1 MRWIILLLLVVNG
14 GYFYWS
20 TNLAANADLNPV
32 DASGA
37 GQLMPGVDAVVE
49 GQAADQD
56 LRPTVELLPALLP
69 AAEQQ
74 EAFAKSQAQLIGNSP
89 YVAGSHLAGPY
100 VTAAEAGE
108 FDRVLAAGRALPFCW
123 YIGFADQQNDQALSL
138 IKERLFAVGI
148 VSRLQEVNIID
159 PPGYLLY
166 LPPYPSREKALER
179 LQQLLADGHDAYIFE
194 RGELSNGISLDW
206 YRLRQGA
213 EQSLAVYRV
222 QGIAAQLRTI
232 EQSHSQRWLSV
243 TELEHEKIVDRL
255 WRRIIADWPSLIR
268 QKNYCQSIAPA
279 GDFE

>member
-1 MRWIILLLLVVNG
+1 MRWLILLLLIVNG

-20 TNLAANADLNPV
+20 TNLAAKADLSSAG
-32 DASGA
+32 ASGA
-37 GQLMPGVDAVVE
+37 GQLMPGVAAVE
-49 GQAADQD
+49 GQSADLD
-56 LRPTVELLPALLP
+56 SLPTVELLPA
-69 AAEQQ
+69 AGQQ
-74 EAFAKSQAQLIGNSP
+74 EASSASQAQLLGKGP
-89 YVAGSHLAGPY
+89 YPTGSQLAGPY

-108 FDRVLAAGRALPFCW
+108 FDRLLAAGRALPFCW
-123 YIGFADQQNDQALSL
+123 YIGFAEQQNDQALSL

-148 VSRLQEVNIID
+148 VSRLQEVSIVD

-206 YRLRQGA
+206 YRVRQGA
-213 EQSLAVYRV
+213 EQSLAVYRE

-232 EQSHSQRWLSV
+232 EQSHSQRWLSL
-243 TELEHEKIVDRL
+243 TEPEHEKIVDRL